1 MEVKDI
7 IKEDRNKIVPS
18 YEYRDYYRKDGS
30 YLYNSNR
37 EANWYKLGILDCF
50 DYFEQN
56 RLKACDNQT
65 PQEAWREAEFVVP
78 FVKEHH
84 RTPTFSDA
92 IEVTRKQMIDK
103 ACKIYCDDL
112 CERSRCGMCYH
123 KYDHKA
129 QVKNDFKYSE
139 CETLKMFRKDMEE

>member
-18 YEYRDYYRKDGS
+18 YEYRDYYREDGS

-37 EANWYKLGILDCF
+37 EANWYKLGILDCYE
-50 DYFEQN
+50 YFEQN

-65 PQEAWREAEFVVP
+65 PEEAWREAEFVVP

-92 IEVTRKQMIDK
+92 IEETRKRMIDK
-103 ACKIYCDDL
+103 ACKWLKENADDY
-112 CERSRCGMCYH
+112 GD
-123 KYDHKA
+123 YDLSLHFDSDQMIKG
-129 QVKNDFKYSE
+129 
-139 CETLKMFRKDMEE
+139 FRKAMEGQV

>member
-18 YEYRDYYRKDGS
+18 YEYRDYYREDGS

-37 EANWYKLGILDCF
+37 EANWYILGILDCY

-92 IEVTRKQMIDK
+92 IEETRKQMIEK
-103 ACKIYCDDL
+103 ACKWLEENAD
-112 CERSRCGMCYH
+112 
-123 KYDHKA
+123 KYLFNTWGGTGYVPKCSIRLF
-129 QVKNDFKYSE
+129 NDF
-139 CETLKMFRKDMEE
+139 RKAMQNG

>member
-18 YEYRDYYRKDGS
+18 YEYRDYYREDGS
-30 YLYNSNR
+30 RLYNSSR
-37 EANWYKLGILDCF
+37 EANWYRIGILDCF

-92 IEVTRKQMIDK
+92 IEVTRKQIIDK
-103 ACKIYCDDL
+103 LCKWLEDNAFRYVETYGSNYEGFDMQGL
-112 CERSRCGMCYH
+112 L
-123 KYDHKA
+123 K
-129 QVKNDFKYSE
+129 DFK
-139 CETLKMFRKDMEE
+139 KAMQNG

>member
-18 YEYRDYYRKDGS
+18 YEHRDYYREDGS

-84 RTPTFSDA
+84 RTPTLSDA
-92 IEVTRKQMIDK
+92 IEVTRKQIIDK
-103 ACKIYCDDL
+103 ACKWLEQNVDKYLYNTGGYEEYIPK
-112 CERSRCGMCYH
+112 CGDKLFC
-123 KYDHKA
+123 
-129 QVKNDFKYSE
+129 DFK
-139 CETLKMFRKDMEE
+139 KAMEE

>member
-18 YEYRDYYRKDGS
+18 YEYRDYYREDGS

-65 PQEAWREAEFVVP
+65 PEQAWREAEFVVP

-92 IEVTRKQMIDK
+92 IEITRKQIFDK
-103 ACKIYCDDL
+103 ICDWIEKHLYDEAYLFRDNEGTWVDTDLVIDDL
-112 CERSRCGMCYH
+112 
-123 KYDHKA
+123 KK
-129 QVKNDFKYSE
+129 VI
-139 CETLKMFRKDMEE
+139 EE

>member
-18 YEYRDYYRKDGS
+18 YEHRDYYREDGS

-37 EANWYKLGILDCF
+37 EANWYKLGILDCY

-65 PQEAWREAEFVVP
+65 PQEVWREAEFVVP

-84 RTPTFSDA
+84 RQPTFSDA
-92 IEVTRKQMIDK
+92 IEVTRKQMIEK
-103 ACKIYCDDL
+103 AIKWIEYYNNNGGCLFDSWKDDFI
-112 CERSRCGMCYH
+112 
-123 KYDHKA
+123 KA
-129 QVKNDFKYSE
+129 MQNG
-139 CETLKMFRKDMEE
+139 